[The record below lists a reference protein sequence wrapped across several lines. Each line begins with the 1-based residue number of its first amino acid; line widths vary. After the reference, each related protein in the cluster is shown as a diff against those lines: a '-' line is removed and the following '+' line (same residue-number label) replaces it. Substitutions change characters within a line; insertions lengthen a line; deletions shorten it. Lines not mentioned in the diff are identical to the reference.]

1 MLDKTP
7 RQIITLIGASLIA
20 FSANARHLKLYAYD
34 IADVGST
41 VVTYTFDRVSG
52 PKAGVAEGNPML
64 HEIEIEYAINE
75 HWMQSLYFDYDY
87 SSSTANFSG
96 VGVISS
102 LKTEFNIP
110 FSEKGKHFFDFRL
123 NIELAKALNSQTS
136 AYGETDAADTA
147 EFRFIFEK
155 NFENFT
161 LILGPMFVQ
170 NIGGPSDLGGP
181 VYGFANALLFNVSD
195 RIGATLELHSF
206 MGERSDLGR
215 INNQTHV
222 LVPNLDIGLT
232 DSLGLSIGAGI
243 GLTGAS
249 DDFTLRISLNYTF
262 TPSRRRSV
270 ARR

>member
-1 MLDKTP
+1 MLDKKLW
-7 RQIITLIGASLIA
+7 RIMTLIGAFMIA
-20 FSANARHLKLYAYD
+20 SSANARHLKLYAYD

-96 VGVISS
+96 VGEISS

-170 NIGGPSDLGGP
+170 NIGGRATWAARSMGSQTRCCSTSPTGSEP
-181 VYGFANALLFNVSD
+181 RWSCIASWAS
-195 RIGATLELHSF
+195 GA
-206 MGERSDLGR
+206 
-215 INNQTHV
+215 IW
-222 LVPNLDIGLT
+222 
-232 DSLGLSIGAGI
+232 
-243 GLTGAS
+243 GAS
-249 DDFTLRISLNYTF
+249 TIKPTYWYPTSISDWRI
-262 TPSRRRSV
+262 RS
-270 ARR
+270 A

>member
-1 MLDKTP
+1 M
-7 RQIITLIGASLIA
+7 TLIGASMIA
-20 FSANARHLKLYAYD
+20 CSANARHLKLYTYD

-41 VVTYTFDRVSG
+41 VVTYTFDRISS

-75 HWMQSLYFDYDY
+75 HWMQSLYIDYDY
-87 SSSTANFSG
+87 ASSTVNFSG
-96 VGVISS
+96 VNEISA

-123 NIELAKALNSQTS
+123 NIELAKALNSETS
-136 AYGETDAADTA
+136 AFGETDAADTA

-155 NFENFT
+155 NFANFT

-170 NIGGPSDLGGP
+170 NIGGPSDLGSP
-181 VYGFANALLFNVSD
+181 VYGFANALLFDFSD
-195 RIGATLELHSF
+195 KIGASLELHSF
-206 MGERSDLGR
+206 MGERNDLGH
-215 INNQTHV
+215 INNQAHV

-243 GLTGAS
+243 GLTGVS
-249 DDFTLRISLNYTF
+249 DDFTLRISFNYTF
-262 TPSRRRSV
+262 TPARRRFAS
-270 ARR
+270 RH